1 MKRMP
6 LSTALLLTSFCSSV
20 PSSVEPPGDV
30 APRSPSR
37 LPEPLRDSLAGGGL
51 APELMALPSGRFM
64 RGDLQG
70 TSADIDEKPPTDVTL
85 SRPFAIGVYEVTF
98 DEFDAFCDATGR
110 AKPDDSG
117 WGRGR
122 RPVVNVTWNDA
133 VTYTRWL
140 SEQAGRVYRLPTDAE
155 WEYAARAG
163 TDTRFWWGDDLG
175 VDLANCAGCG
185 SAWDGYETAPVGSFQ
200 PNPFG
205 LYDTAGNVFEWIA
218 DCFAETFA
226 KAPADGS
233 AHENLAG
240 CGQRVYRGGSWSFP
254 PREVRSANRW
264 RDFPTGSSDDMGFRV
279 ARELDPER

>member
-1 MKRMP
+1 MTRMP
-6 LSTALLLTSFCSSV
+6 LSTALLLTSFCSNV
-20 PSSVEPPGDV
+20 PSSVEPPGDDD
-30 APRSPSR
+30 PRSPAR
-37 LPEPLRDSLAGGGL
+37 LPEPLRDSLSGGGQ
-51 APELMALPSGRFM
+51 APELMALPSGRFI

-70 TSADIDEKPPTDVTL
+70 NSTDVDEKPPTDVIL

-133 VTYTRWL
+133 VAYTRWL
-140 SEQAGRVYRLPTDAE
+140 SAQTGHLYRLPTDAE

-205 LYDTAGNVFEWIA
+205 LYDTAGNVFEWVA

-233 AHENLAG
+233 AHENPAG

-279 ARELDPER
+279 VRELDPEP

>member
-6 LSTALLLTSFCSSV
+6 LSTALLLASFCSNV
-20 PSSVEPPGDV
+20 PSSAEPPGDV
-30 APRSPSR
+30 APGSPAG
-37 LPEPLRDSLAGGGL
+37 LPEPLRDALAGGGL
-51 APELMALPSGRFM
+51 APELMALPAGRFM

-70 TSADIDEKPPTDVTL
+70 NSTDVDEKSPIDVTL

-98 DEFDAFCDATGR
+98 DEFDTFCDATGR
-110 AKPDDSG
+110 DKPDDSG
-117 WGRGR
+117 WGRER

-133 VTYTRWL
+133 VAYTAWL
-140 SEQAGRVYRLPTDAE
+140 SEQTGRRYRLPTDAE

-163 TDTRFWWGDDLG
+163 TATRFWWGDDLG

-205 LYDTAGNVFEWIA
+205 LYDTAGNVFEWVA

-233 AHENLAG
+233 AHENPAG

-279 ARELDPER
+279 VRELDPER